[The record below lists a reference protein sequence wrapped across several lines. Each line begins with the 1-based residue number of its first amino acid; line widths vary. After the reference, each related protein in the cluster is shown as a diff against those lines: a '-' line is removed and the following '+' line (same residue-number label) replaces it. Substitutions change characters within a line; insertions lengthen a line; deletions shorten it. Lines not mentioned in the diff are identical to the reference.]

1 MRFLLD
7 THALIWWLMS
17 DPSLSA
23 AARAAIRD
31 GENEVYVS
39 AASAWEITT
48 KFRGGKAP
56 HLASISS
63 DVGREVTAEG
73 FAELPVTIAHGQ
85 LGGSLE
91 GSHKDPFDRMLIAQ
105 ALAENM
111 VLVSNE
117 TLFDAFGVQRLW

>member
-1 MRFLLD
+1 M
-7 THALIWWLMS
+7 
-17 DPSLSA
+17 
-23 AARAAIRD
+23 
-31 GENEVYVS
+31 GNESNTIYVS

-48 KFRGGKAP
+48 KHRIGKLPPA
-56 HLASISS
+56 ADVIAS
-63 DVGREVTAEG
+63 DVLKAVQRQG
-73 FAELPVTIAHGQ
+73 FFELPVTVAHAAR
-85 LGGSLE
+85 GGALP